1 MIALS
6 SSVRTINIGE
16 EVMRQYQAKK
26 QFKHLTTQSERQQI
40 EITKPLSF

>member
-1 MIALS
+1 MLALS

-26 QFKHLTTQSERQQI
+26 QFKHLIPPSQSDN
-40 EITKPLSF
+40 K